1 MKRRIKKDDLVSL
14 MQANAIMGDRME
26 MTLRED
32 LTPEQRQEENEQSAL
47 ILGFAKQ
54 VINLAD
60 VTLRAEKL
68 MAQNKALRDSRI
80 NALVGE
86 LDGVDDAAAT
96 V

>member
-1 MKRRIKKDDLVSL
+1 MKRVVKKEDLVSL
-14 MQANAIMGDRME
+14 LQANAIMGERME
-26 MTLRED
+26 MTLRDD

-47 ILGFAKQ
+47 ILGFSKQ

-80 NALVGE
+80 NALIGE
-86 LDGVDDAAAT
+86 LDG
-96 V
+96 

>member
-1 MKRRIKKDDLVSL
+1 MGKAVKKEDLISL
-14 MQANAIMGDRME
+14 MELNIIMGERIRT
-26 MTLRED
+26 TLKTD

-54 VINLAD
+54 TINLAD

-68 MAQNKALRDSRI
+68 MAQNKALTDSRI

-86 LDGVDDAAAT
+86 VNA
-96 V
+96 

>member
-1 MKRRIKKDDLVSL
+1 MKRCIKKEDLVSL
-14 MQANAIMGDRME
+14 MQANAIMGERME
-26 MTLRED
+26 ATLRKD
-32 LTPEQRQEENEQSAL
+32 LTPEERQEENEQSAL

-68 MAQNKALRDSRI
+68 MAQNKALMNSRI

-86 LDGVDDAAAT
+86 IDDETAT

>member
-1 MKRRIKKDDLVSL
+1 MKRRITKDDLVSL
-14 MQANAIMGDRME
+14 MQANAIMGERME
-26 MTLRED
+26 TTLRDD
-32 LTPEQRQEENEQSAL
+32 LTPEERQEENEQSAL

-80 NALVGE
+80 NALLGE
-86 LDGVDDAAAT
+86 IDETAT

>member
-26 MTLRED
+26 MTLRKD

-47 ILGFAKQ
+47 VLGFAKQ

-68 MAQNKALRDSRI
+68 MAQNKALKDSRI
-80 NALVGE
+80 NALIGE
-86 LDGVDDAAAT
+86 LDDETAT
-96 V
+96 I

>member
-1 MKRRIKKDDLVSL
+1 MKRRIKKEDLVSL
-14 MQANAIMGDRME
+14 MQANAIMGERME
-26 MTLRED
+26 ATLRKD
-32 LTPEQRQEENEQSAL
+32 LTPEERQEENEQSAL

-68 MAQNKALRDSRI
+68 MAQNKALKNSRI

-86 LDGVDDAAAT
+86 IDDETAT

>member
-1 MKRRIKKDDLVSL
+1 MATAVKKEDLISL
-14 MQANAIMGDRME
+14 LEANAIMGERIHT
-26 MTLRED
+26 TLRDD

-54 VINLAD
+54 VINLSD
-60 VTLRAEKL
+60 VVLRAEKL

-86 LDGVDDAAAT
+86 LEA
-96 V
+96 

>member
-1 MKRRIKKDDLVSL
+1 MAISKKVKKEDLISL
-14 MQANAIMGDRME
+14 LEANAMMCDRMYTT
-26 MTLRED
+26 MRTD
-32 LTPEQRQEENEQSAL
+32 LTPEERHEANEQSAM

-68 MAQNKALRDSRI
+68 MAQNKALTDSRI

-86 LDGVDDAAAT
+86 LDG
-96 V
+96 

>member
-1 MKRRIKKDDLVSL
+1 MKRRIKKDDLVTL

-26 MTLRED
+26 MTLRDD
-32 LTPEQRQEENEQSAL
+32 LTPEQRQAENEQSAL
-47 ILGFAKQ
+47 ILGFSKQ

-68 MAQNKALRDSRI
+68 MAQNRALRDSRI

-86 LDGVDDAAAT
+86 VSE
-96 V
+96 

>member
-1 MKRRIKKDDLVSL
+1 MKRRIKKEDLVSL
-14 MQANAIMGDRME
+14 MQANAIMGERME
-26 MTLRED
+26 ATLRKD
-32 LTPEQRQEENEQSAL
+32 LTPEERQEENEQSAL

-68 MAQNKALRDSRI
+68 MAQNKALKDSRI

-86 LDGVDDAAAT
+86 IDDETAT

>member
-1 MKRRIKKDDLVSL
+1 MASRVKKEDLISL
-14 MQANAIMGDRME
+14 MEANAIMGERIHT
-26 MTLRED
+26 TLRDD
-32 LTPEQRQEENEQSAL
+32 LTPEERLEENEQSAL

-80 NALVGE
+80 NALIGE
-86 LDGVDDAAAT
+86 LDA
-96 V
+96 

>member
-1 MKRRIKKDDLVSL
+1 MKRRIKKEDLVSL
-14 MQANAIMGDRME
+14 MQANAIMGERME
-26 MTLRED
+26 VTLRKD
-32 LTPEQRQEENEQSAL
+32 LTPEERQEENEQSAL

-68 MAQNKALRDSRI
+68 MAQNKALKDSRI

-86 LDGVDDAAAT
+86 IDDET
-96 V
+96 VTV

>member
-1 MKRRIKKDDLVSL
+1 MERRIKKDDLVSL

-26 MTLRED
+26 MTLRKD

-47 ILGFAKQ
+47 VLGFAKQ

-68 MAQNKALRDSRI
+68 MAQNKALKDSRI
-80 NALVGE
+80 NALIGE
-86 LDGVDDAAAT
+86 LDDETAT
-96 V
+96 I

>member
-26 MTLRED
+26 MTLRKD

-47 ILGFAKQ
+47 VLGFAKQ

-68 MAQNKALRDSRI
+68 MAQNKALKDSRI
-80 NALVGE
+80 NALIGE
-86 LDGVDDAAAT
+86 IDDETAT
-96 V
+96 I

>member
-1 MKRRIKKDDLVSL
+1 MKRRIKKEDLVSL
-14 MQANAIMGDRME
+14 MQANAMMGERME
-26 MTLRED
+26 TTLRKD
-32 LTPEQRQEENEQSAL
+32 LTPEQRQEENEQSAI

-68 MAQNKALRDSRI
+68 MAQNKALKDSRI

-86 LDGVDDAAAT
+86 LDDETAT

>member
-1 MKRRIKKDDLVSL
+1 MKRCIKKEDLVSL
-14 MQANAIMGDRME
+14 MQANAIMGERME
-26 MTLRED
+26 VTLRKD
-32 LTPEQRQEENEQSAL
+32 LTPEERQEENEQSAL

-68 MAQNKALRDSRI
+68 MAQNKALKDSRI

-86 LDGVDDAAAT
+86 IDDETAT

>member
-1 MKRRIKKDDLVSL
+1 MKRKVKKDDLVSL
-14 MQANAIMGDRME
+14 MQANAIMGERME
-26 MTLRED
+26 TTLRKD

-60 VTLRAEKL
+60 VTLRGEKL

-80 NALVGE
+80 NALIGE
-86 LDGVDDAAAT
+86 LDAE
-96 V
+96 